1 LRPSAKFSTPRVGKE
16 KHSLREMT
24 EPAPPTVG
32 LELRGRRAWTL
43 VWGVAAAQLIS
54 WGTLYYGFAVLVVPM
69 ERELGWSRTDLNAA
83 LSIGLLTSGLCA
95 FSAGV
100 WIDRYGARGLMTV
113 CSLAGA
119 LLLAAWSWIGALW
132 TFHALWALI
141 GVAMA
146 GTLYEP
152 SFAAVTRI
160 FPRDFRRAITAI
172 TLVGGFASTVFIPL
186 IQLLIERI
194 GWREALLV
202 MAACNL
208 ICAALHWFLLP
219 PVAEAEA
226 AHNAPRDRDAL
237 HTALRRPAFWSLA
250 VCFTALSLVFT
261 AVGFHLVPLMLEGGL
276 PMATIVGGYAVI
288 GPMQVAGRL
297 LYVWLARF
305 VPTRLIGTA
314 SFALYP
320 VAIVLLLL
328 PASVWSLVAFAII
341 YGLPNG
347 IVTIV
352 RGVIVPELFGP
363 AAYGAISGALST
375 PSILARAAGPF
386 VVALIW
392 AAAGGYGAVVWTLLI
407 LSLIALGFWLAAVS
421 HRAR

>member
-1 LRPSAKFSTPRVGKE
+1 MSAIATP
-16 KHSLREMT
+16 
-24 EPAPPTVG
+24 AAG
-32 LELRGRRAWTL
+32 LDLRGRRAWTL
-43 VWGVAAAQLIS
+43 VWGVSVAQLIS

-100 WIDRYGARGLMTV
+100 WIDRNGARGLMTV
-113 CSLAGA
+113 TSLAGA
-119 LLLAAWSWIGALW
+119 ALLAAWSWIGALW
-132 TFHALWALI
+132 AFYALWALI

-152 SFAAVTRI
+152 SFAAMTRT

-186 IQLLIERI
+186 IQFLIERI
-194 GWREALLV
+194 GWRDALLV

-208 ICAALHWFLLP
+208 LCALLHWVLIP
-219 PVAEAEA
+219 PVAITERT
-226 AHNAPRDRDAL
+226 HNVPRDRAAL
-237 HTALRRPAFWSLA
+237 RAALRRPAFWSLA

-276 PMATIVGGYAVI
+276 SMETIVGGYAVI
-288 GPMQVAGRL
+288 GPLQVAGRL
-297 LYVWLARF
+297 LFVWLSRRF
-305 VPTRLIGTA
+305 STRLIGTG

-320 VAIVLLLL
+320 VAIAVLLL
-328 PASVWSLVAFAII
+328 PASAVSLVAFAIL

-352 RGVIVPELFGP
+352 RGTIVPELFGP

-375 PSILARAAGPF
+375 PSILARAAGPL
-386 VVALIW
+386 VMALIW
-392 AAAGGYGAVVWTLLI
+392 SAVGNYSAVVWTLLA
-407 LSLIALGFWLAAVS
+407 LSLVAVAFWVAAVS
-421 HRAR
+421 GPRS